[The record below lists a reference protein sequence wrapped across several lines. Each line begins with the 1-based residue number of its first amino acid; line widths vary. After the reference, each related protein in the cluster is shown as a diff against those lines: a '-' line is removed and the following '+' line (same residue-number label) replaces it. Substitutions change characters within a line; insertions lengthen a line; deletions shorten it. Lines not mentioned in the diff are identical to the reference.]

1 MLHKIEADSWARGTV
16 VKLVAYIARRE
27 PGRRGSSSQNLWRR
41 CQLFEAVLQ
50 LAKLSSLLRVLI
62 WARHMFILGQRK
74 RLEEQ
79 AFWLRLAAQ

>member
-1 MLHKIEADSWARGTV
+1 V

-27 PGRRGSSSQNLWRR
+27 LGRRWSSSQNLWRR
-41 CQLFEAVLQ
+41 VQLFEAVLQ
-50 LAKLSSLLRVLI
+50 LAKLSTPLRVLI
-62 WARHMFILGQRK
+62 RTRHMIILGQRK